1 MSRQIRFILLQNR
14 QGRTRLAKYYVPL
27 DDGEKRKLEFDIHR
41 LVVNRDPKFTNFL
54 EVRHRAAAARC
65 GNSAGVQSP
74 FGAAAHSAL
83 RSAAHRQRAGPA
95 LQRGHATHVR
105 ASALHAA
112 ARALRQ
118 RLQRSTLVPKSALT
132 RRPRRAVPHAQG
144 DIPPLRRPL
153 LLYVRGHHRCV
164 ALACQVHA
172 LHLKPRAENELACLE
187 SIHLFVEILDTY
199 FSHVCELDL
208 VWHFHKARGM

>member
-1 MSRQIRFILLQNR
+1 VSRQIRFILLQNR

-54 EVRHRAAAARC
+54 EGRHRAAAARC
-65 GNSAGVQSP
+65 GNGAGVQSP

-95 LQRGHATHVR
+95 LQCCCAPYVR

-118 RLQRSTLVPKSALT
+118 RLQRSTLVPKPALIAAPAAQFRTHKVIYRRYAGLFFSMCVDTTGASPSHAKCT
-132 RRPRRAVPHAQG
+132 RC
-144 DIPPLRRPL
+144 I
-153 LLYVRGHHRCV
+153 
-164 ALACQVHA
+164 
-172 LHLKPRAENELACLE
+172 
-187 SIHLFVEILDTY
+187 
-199 FSHVCELDL
+199 
-208 VWHFHKARGM
+208 